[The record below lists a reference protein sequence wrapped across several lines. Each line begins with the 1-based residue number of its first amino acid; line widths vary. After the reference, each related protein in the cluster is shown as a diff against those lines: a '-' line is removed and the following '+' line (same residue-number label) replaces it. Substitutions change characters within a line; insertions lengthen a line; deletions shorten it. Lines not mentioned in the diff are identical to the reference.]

1 MARKGRARAVG
12 GRRVDWV
19 KTLARK
25 GSRAIEAEHV
35 QYRRQPAGA
44 AVLHLVLLDMSS
56 SMLRAGKLAKA
67 KGFLMVLMQQAYRDR
82 EHIGV
87 IGFGGQEAK
96 WVLRPS
102 KAQAFNESWV
112 APLGGGGGT
121 PLAAALN
128 LLRPVLGRPGRMARV
143 WVLTDGRF
151 AQIPESPLGM
161 DECVIVDLESDALML
176 RRCRVLADQWKAQWI
191 HIE

>member
-1 MARKGRARAVG
+1 
-12 GRRVDWV
+12 VDWV

-25 GSRAIEAEHV
+25 GSGAIAAEHF

-67 KGFLMVLMQQAYRDR
+67 KGFLMALMRQAYRDR
-82 EHIGV
+82 EYVGV
-87 IGFGGQEAK
+87 IGFGGLEAK
-96 WVLRPS
+96 WVQRPS
-102 KAQAFNESWV
+102 KARAFNESWV

-121 PLAAALN
+121 PLDAALK
-128 LLRPVLGRPGRMARV
+128 LLMPVLGKPGWMARV

-151 AQIPESPLGM
+151 AHIPESPKGM
-161 DECVIVDLESDALML
+161 DECVIVDVESDALML
-176 RRCRVLADQWKAQWI
+176 RRCKVLADQWQAQWI
-191 HIE
+191 HIA